1 MNAMAPPVP
10 DDHPTNQPDEATRHL
25 HVGNPAGAASDAG
38 LVHRYLAYLEGPR
51 RASPHTVRAYTSDLE
66 DLLAFCDRLGKRLA
80 DVDHKTL
87 RSYLAN
93 LETRG
98 LARTSIRRRASCVRR
113 FYRFCEREGLVASNP
128 AELLVLPKGR
138 SRLPKVLKA
147 AEVGRILSL
156 AEERTGAEEPKPE
169 AWRDL
174 ALVEVLYDAGLRAGE
189 ACALKEE
196 DLDLTRGWL
205 RVVQGKGGRDRVVP
219 LADPAVIAITAY
231 LAHGREG
238 LAARNSK
245 GAATPERSGGA
256 ASGTLFL
263 NALGRPMTTR
273 DVRRVV
279 AKLGVVALDGR
290 PLWPH
295 LLRHSFATHLLEGGA
310 DLRSVQEL
318 LGHADVGST
327 QVYTHVTSERLRS
340 VYDQTHPRA

>member
-1 MNAMAPPVP
+1 MPPDIEELP
-10 DDHPTNQPDEATRHL
+10 TDHPDQGTRHL
-25 HVGNPAGAASDAG
+25 HVGNPAGSAADAG
-38 LVHRYLAYLEGPR
+38 LVHRYLSYLEGPR
-51 RASPHTVRAYTSDLE
+51 RASPHTVRAYTGDLE

-98 LARTSIRRRASCVRR
+98 LARTSIKRRASTVRR
-113 FYRFCEREGLVASNP
+113 FYRFCQREGLVESNP

-138 SRLPKVLKA
+138 SRLPKVLKSV
-147 AEVGRILSL
+147 EVGRVLNY
-156 AEERTGAEEPKPE
+156 AEEKTAGTDEKPPKPE

-174 ALVEVLYDAGLRAGE
+174 ALLEVLYDAGLRAGE
-189 ACALKEE
+189 ACALERG
-196 DLDLTRGWL
+196 DLDLSKGWL
-205 RVVQGKGGRDRVVP
+205 RVVQGKGRKDRVVP
-219 LADPAVIAITAY
+219 LADPAVVAITAY
-231 LAHGREG
+231 LAHGREE
-238 LAARNSK
+238 LAGRNSK

-256 ASGTLFL
+256 TGGTLFL

-279 AKLGVVALDGR
+279 HRLGAAALDGR
-290 PLWPH
+290 PTWPH

-340 VYDQTHPRA
+340 VYDATHPRA